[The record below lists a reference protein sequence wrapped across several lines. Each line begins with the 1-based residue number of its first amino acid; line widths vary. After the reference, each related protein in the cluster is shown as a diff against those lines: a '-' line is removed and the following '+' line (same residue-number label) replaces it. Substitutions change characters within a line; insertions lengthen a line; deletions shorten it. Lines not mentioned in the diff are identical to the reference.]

1 MVEQRFIILRE
12 RLLGAGIAAA
22 HANRAAAELQSH
34 FQQLEDAALARG
46 VGRDEARIEAHAL
59 LGSDQDI
66 VDRFVSRP
74 ELRSWASRRA
84 GLLFTL
90 VPLLCFIALPL
101 LPALIAWAFSAPLT
115 AYLHRIEVPPET
127 SHRLDLGVQLAV
139 LWIAPIC
146 ISAAFALLAYRQRV
160 ALRWPVAGVLA
171 LCAFVSLINV
181 EFVIRGGVDPGQAGV
196 GIGLS
201 MHSLPG
207 QAARTAAMAALV
219 LTPLWLALRRVKR
232 QTLG

>member
-1 MVEQRFIILRE
+1 MVEQRFVFLRE

-22 HANRAAAELQSH
+22 HANRAAAELNSH
-34 FQQLEDAALARG
+34 FQQLEDAASARG
-46 VGRDEARIEAHAL
+46 ASLDEARLEAHAL

-66 VDRFVSRP
+66 IHRFVSQP
-74 ELRSWASRRA
+74 ELHSWVSRRA

-90 VPLLCFIALPL
+90 FPLLCFIALPL

-115 AYLHRIEVPPET
+115 AYLHRIEVPPEI
-127 SHRLDLGVQLAV
+127 SHRIDLGVQLAL
-139 LWIAPIC
+139 LWIAPIS
-146 ISAAFALLAYRQRV
+146 ISAGFAVLAYRQRV
-160 ALRWPVAGVLA
+160 ALRWPVAGTLA
-171 LCAFVSLINV
+171 LCALVSLINV
-181 EFVIRGGVDPGQAGV
+181 EFVIRGGVDPGQAGL

-219 LTPLWLALRRVKR
+219 LTPLWLALRRVRR
-232 QTLG
+232 QGMG

>member
-1 MVEQRFIILRE
+1 MVERRFISLRE
-12 RLLGAGIAAA
+12 CLLRAGIAAA

-46 VGRDEARIEAHAL
+46 ASMQEARIEAHAQ

-66 VDRFVSRP
+66 VHRFVSQP
-74 ELRSWASRRA
+74 ELQSWTSRRA

-90 VPLLCFIALPL
+90 FPFLCFIALTL
-101 LPALIAWAFSAPLT
+101 LLGVMGWAFSTPLVE
-115 AYLHRIEVPPET
+115 YLHRVQVPPAV
-127 SHRLDLGVQLAV
+127 SHRIDLGVQLAL

-146 ISAAFALLAYRQRV
+146 IAAAFAALAYRQRV

-171 LCAFVSLINV
+171 LCAFVSLIN
-181 EFVIRGGVDPGQAGV
+181 FHLLIRGGVDPGEAGA

-201 MHSLPG
+201 FGSLPG
-207 QAARTAAMAALV
+207 QAAQAAAMAALV
-219 LTPLWLALRRVKR
+219 LGPLWLAVRRLR
-232 QTLG
+232 QQGAD

>member
-1 MVEQRFIILRE
+1 MVEQRFIFLRE

-34 FQQLEDAALARG
+34 FQQLENAASARG
-46 VGRDEARIEAHAL
+46 ASMDEARIEAHAL

-66 VDRFVSRP
+66 VHRYVSQP
-74 ELRSWASRRA
+74 ELHSWASRRA

-90 VPLLCFIALPL
+90 FPLLCFIALPL
-101 LPALIAWAFSAPLT
+101 LAAVIGWAFSAPLA
-115 AYLHRIEVPPET
+115 AYLHRVEVPPEV
-127 SHRLDLGVQLAV
+127 SHRIDFGVQLAL
-139 LWIAPIC
+139 LWIAPIS
-146 ISAAFALLAYRQRV
+146 ISAAFAALAYRQRV
-160 ALRWPVAGVLA
+160 ALKWPVAGIVA

-181 EFVIRGGVDPGQAGV
+181 DFVIHGGVHPGEASA

-219 LTPLWLALRRVKR
+219 LTPLWLAIRRVRR
-232 QTLG
+232 QGMG

>member
-1 MVEQRFIILRE
+1 MVEQRFIFLRE

-22 HANRAAAELQSH
+22 HANRAAAELKSH
-34 FQQLEDAALARG
+34 FQQLADAASARG
-46 VGRDEARIEAHAL
+46 ASLHEARVEAHAL

-66 VDRFVSRP
+66 IDRFVSRP
-74 ELRSWASRRA
+74 ELHSWASRRA
-84 GLLFTL
+84 GVLFTL
-90 VPLLCFIALPL
+90 FPLLCFIALPL

-127 SHRLDLGVQLAV
+127 SHRIDLGVQLAL
-139 LWIAPIC
+139 LWIAPIS
-146 ISAAFALLAYRQRV
+146 ISAGFAVLAYRQRV
-160 ALRWPVAGVLA
+160 ALRWPVAGILA

-181 EFVIRGGVDPGQAGV
+181 EFVIRGGVDPGQAGA

-201 MHSLPG
+201 MNSLPG

-219 LTPLWLALRRVKR
+219 LTPLWLALRRVRR
-232 QTLG
+232 QGMG

>member
-1 MVEQRFIILRE
+1 MVEQRFIFLRE

-34 FQQLEDAALARG
+34 FQQLADAASARG
-46 VGRDEARIEAHAL
+46 ASPDEARIEAHAL

-66 VDRFVSRP
+66 IHRFVSQP
-74 ELRSWASRRA
+74 ELHSWASRRA
-84 GLLFTL
+84 ALLFTL
-90 VPLLCFIALPL
+90 FPLLCFIALPL

-115 AYLHRIEVPPET
+115 AYLHRIEVPPEI
-127 SHRLDLGVQLAV
+127 SHRIDLGVQLAL

-146 ISAAFALLAYRQRV
+146 ISAGFAVLAYRQRV
-160 ALRWPVAGVLA
+160 ALRWPVAGILA

-181 EFVIRGGVDPGQAGV
+181 EFVIRGGVDPGQAGA
-196 GIGLS
+196 GIGVS
-201 MHSLPG
+201 MNSLPG

-219 LTPLWLALRRVKR
+219 LTPLWLALRRVRR
-232 QTLG
+232 QGMG